1 MIRILIASLAL
12 CLLLLSAGKMYASVN
27 VPVSSDAH
35 NVMHTQACNEVM
47 TQGCDAMGGDG
58 GFFSHFHCH
67 LNMTSITSSAF
78 SMGLVELSSP
88 NSTYQFSSKVYI
100 QTLSTKPPQ
109 VT

>member
-1 MIRILIASLAL
+1 
-12 CLLLLSAGKMYASVN
+12 MYASVN

-47 TQGCDAMGGDG
+47 TQGVMLWVVTVV
-58 GFFSHFHCH
+58 FSHFHCH